1 MLGVFERKE
10 VEYTTERNARGGY
23 RFNVQN
29 LPNEGDKLILT
40 DASVVTFDGIGM
52 AGMLECTDCNGIQS
66 LLFTHPIDRPF
77 VEANPFGGDA
87 DLTHL

>member
-1 MLGVFERKE
+1 MD
-10 VEYTTERNARGGY
+10 YTTERNARGGY
-23 RFNVQN
+23 RFNVN
-29 LPNEGDKLILT
+29 NPPNEGDKLVLT

-66 LLFTHPIDRPF
+66 LLFPHQIDRPF
-77 VEANPFGGDA
+77 VEAYPLGDA